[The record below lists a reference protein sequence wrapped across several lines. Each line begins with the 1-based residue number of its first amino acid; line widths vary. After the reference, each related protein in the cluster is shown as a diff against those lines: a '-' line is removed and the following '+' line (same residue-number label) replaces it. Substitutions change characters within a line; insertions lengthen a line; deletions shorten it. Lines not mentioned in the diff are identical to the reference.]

1 MKRDTPPPER
11 AEGAGHTPV
20 MAQYHRIKAQH
31 PDVLL
36 FFRMGDFYELFYDD
50 AERAAR
56 LLNITLTARGASGGA
71 PVKMAGV
78 VVGRVTDIRL
88 DNKSFRARATLE
100 MDKQYQFSRDVSA
113 EILTS
118 GLLGEQYIG
127 LLQGGDPDNLAAG
140 DTIKLTSS
148 ALVLEQLIGKFMLN
162 AAEKPAAPADS
173 H

>member
-1 MKRDTPPPER
+1 MKRATIDLWVGIFAALGCAAVLFLALKTANLTVGSGSNGTYSLY
-11 AEGAGHTPV
+11 AEF
-20 MAQYHRIKAQH
+20 
-31 PDVLL
+31 D
-36 FFRMGDFYELFYDD
+36 
-50 AERAAR
+50 
-56 LLNITLTARGASGGA
+56 NIGGLKVKA

-148 ALVLEQLIGKFMLN
+148 SLVLEQLIGKFMLN

>member
-1 MKRDTPPPER
+1 MKRATIDLWVGIFAALGCAAVLFLALKTANLTMGSGSNGTYSLY
-11 AEGAGHTPV
+11 AEF
-20 MAQYHRIKAQH
+20 
-31 PDVLL
+31 D
-36 FFRMGDFYELFYDD
+36 
-50 AERAAR
+50 
-56 LLNITLTARGASGGA
+56 NIGGLKVKA

-162 AAEKPAAPADS
+162 AAEKPAASADS

>member
-1 MKRDTPPPER
+1 MKRATIDLWVGIFAALGCAAVLFLALKTANLTVGSGSNGTYSLY
-11 AEGAGHTPV
+11 AEF
-20 MAQYHRIKAQH
+20 
-31 PDVLL
+31 D
-36 FFRMGDFYELFYDD
+36 
-50 AERAAR
+50 
-56 LLNITLTARGASGGA
+56 NIGGLKVKA

-78 VVGRVTDIRL
+78 VVGRVADIRL
-88 DNKSFRARATLE
+88 DGKSFRARATLVV
-100 MDKQYQFSRDVSA
+100 DKSYTFSRDVSA

>member
-1 MKRDTPPPER
+1 MKRATIDLWVGIFAALGCAAVLFLALKTANLTVGSGSNGTYSLY
-11 AEGAGHTPV
+11 AEF
-20 MAQYHRIKAQH
+20 
-31 PDVLL
+31 D
-36 FFRMGDFYELFYDD
+36 
-50 AERAAR
+50 
-56 LLNITLTARGASGGA
+56 NIGGLKVKA

-148 ALVLEQLIGKFMLN
+148 ALMLEQLIGKFMLN

>member
-1 MKRDTPPPER
+1 MKRATIDLWVGIFAALGCAAVLFLALKTANLTVGSGSNGTYSLY
-11 AEGAGHTPV
+11 AEF
-20 MAQYHRIKAQH
+20 
-31 PDVLL
+31 D
-36 FFRMGDFYELFYDD
+36 
-50 AERAAR
+50 
-56 LLNITLTARGASGGA
+56 NIGGLKVKA

-100 MDKQYQFSRDVSA
+100 IDKQYQFSRDVSA

>member
-1 MKRDTPPPER
+1 MKRATIDLWVGIFAALGCAAVLFLALKTANLTVGSGSNGTYSLY
-11 AEGAGHTPV
+11 AEF
-20 MAQYHRIKAQH
+20 
-31 PDVLL
+31 D
-36 FFRMGDFYELFYDD
+36 
-50 AERAAR
+50 
-56 LLNITLTARGASGGA
+56 NIGGLKVKA

-100 MDKQYQFSRDVSA
+100 MDKQYQFSHDVSA

>member
-1 MKRDTPPPER
+1 MKRATIDLWVGIFAALGCAAVLFLALKTANLTVGSGSNGTYSLY
-11 AEGAGHTPV
+11 AEF
-20 MAQYHRIKAQH
+20 
-31 PDVLL
+31 D
-36 FFRMGDFYELFYDD
+36 
-50 AERAAR
+50 
-56 LLNITLTARGASGGA
+56 NIGGLKVKA

-162 AAEKPAAPADS
+162 AAENPAAPADS

>member
-1 MKRDTPPPER
+1 MKRATIDLWVGIFAALGCAAVLFLALKTANLTVGSGSNGTYSLY
-11 AEGAGHTPV
+11 AEF
-20 MAQYHRIKAQH
+20 
-31 PDVLL
+31 D
-36 FFRMGDFYELFYDD
+36 
-50 AERAAR
+50 
-56 LLNITLTARGASGGA
+56 NIGGLKVKA

>member
-1 MKRDTPPPER
+1 MKRATIDLWVGIFAALGCAAVLFLALKTANLTVGSGSNGTYSLY
-11 AEGAGHTPV
+11 AEF
-20 MAQYHRIKAQH
+20 
-31 PDVLL
+31 D
-36 FFRMGDFYELFYDD
+36 
-50 AERAAR
+50 
-56 LLNITLTARGASGGA
+56 NIGGLKVKA

-162 AAEKPAAPADS
+162 AAEKPAASADS

>member
-1 MKRDTPPPER
+1 MKRATIDLWVGIFAALGCAAVLFLALKTANLTVGSGSNGTYSLY
-11 AEGAGHTPV
+11 AEF
-20 MAQYHRIKAQH
+20 
-31 PDVLL
+31 D
-36 FFRMGDFYELFYDD
+36 
-50 AERAAR
+50 
-56 LLNITLTARGASGGA
+56 NIGWLKVKA

>member
-1 MKRDTPPPER
+1 MKRATIDLWVGIFAALGCAAVLFLALKTANLTVGSGSNGTYSLY
-11 AEGAGHTPV
+11 AEF
-20 MAQYHRIKAQH
+20 
-31 PDVLL
+31 D
-36 FFRMGDFYELFYDD
+36 
-50 AERAAR
+50 
-56 LLNITLTARGASGGA
+56 NIGGLKVKA

-162 AAEKPAAPADS
+162 AA
-173 H
+173 

>member
-1 MKRDTPPPER
+1 MKRATIDLWVGIFAALGCAAMLFLALKTANLTVGSGSNGTYSLY
-11 AEGAGHTPV
+11 AEF
-20 MAQYHRIKAQH
+20 
-31 PDVLL
+31 D
-36 FFRMGDFYELFYDD
+36 
-50 AERAAR
+50 
-56 LLNITLTARGASGGA
+56 NIGGLKVKA

>member
-1 MKRDTPPPER
+1 MKRATIDLWVGIFAALGCAAVLFLALKTANSDR
-11 AEGAGHTPV
+11 GQRSNGTYSLYAEF
-20 MAQYHRIKAQH
+20 
-31 PDVLL
+31 D
-36 FFRMGDFYELFYDD
+36 
-50 AERAAR
+50 
-56 LLNITLTARGASGGA
+56 NIGGLKVKA

>member
-1 MKRDTPPPER
+1 MKRATSDLWVGIFAALGCAAVLFLALKTANLTVGSGSNGTYSLY
-11 AEGAGHTPV
+11 AEF
-20 MAQYHRIKAQH
+20 
-31 PDVLL
+31 D
-36 FFRMGDFYELFYDD
+36 
-50 AERAAR
+50 
-56 LLNITLTARGASGGA
+56 NIGGLKVKA

>member
-1 MKRDTPPPER
+1 MKRATIDLWVGIFAALGCAAVLFLALKTANLTVGSGSNGTYSLY
-11 AEGAGHTPV
+11 AEF
-20 MAQYHRIKAQH
+20 
-31 PDVLL
+31 D
-36 FFRMGDFYELFYDD
+36 
-50 AERAAR
+50 
-56 LLNITLTARGASGGA
+56 NIGGLKVKA

-140 DTIKLTSS
+140 DTIKTTQS
-148 ALVLEQLIGKFMLN
+148 AIVLENLISQFLYSKASEGPAKEGGK
-162 AAEKPAAPADS
+162 
-173 H
+173 

>member
-1 MKRDTPPPER
+1 MY
-11 AEGAGHTPV
+11 AEF
-20 MAQYHRIKAQH
+20 
-31 PDVLL
+31 D
-36 FFRMGDFYELFYDD
+36 
-50 AERAAR
+50 
-56 LLNITLTARGASGGA
+56 NIGWLKVKA

>member
-1 MKRDTPPPER
+1 MKRATIDLWVGIFAALGCAAVLFLALKTANLTVGSGSTGTYSLY
-11 AEGAGHTPV
+11 AEF
-20 MAQYHRIKAQH
+20 
-31 PDVLL
+31 D
-36 FFRMGDFYELFYDD
+36 
-50 AERAAR
+50 
-56 LLNITLTARGASGGA
+56 NIGGLKVKA

-162 AAEKPAAPADS
+162 AAEKPAASADS